1 MAHQVNLVIGATL
14 CALACLAQDFRPPFD
29 KSDYV
34 GRVGIQLNPWFPP
47 KKPPMHYSGG
57 PNVPYL
63 HHEGDEQQV
72 WRQAMD
78 LCAKYGVDVLVPEIN
93 EPQAWNWNWR
103 VLLRAAAMTNDPP
116 VKVGMFFGMYSK
128 DKDAVIA
135 SMKKVLGPF
144 RVGEALPPLSPDFL
158 PAIDIKWA
166 GREFRPGPFL
176 FPHVHGP
183 YSPPAFPVAGK

>member
-1 MAHQVNLVIGATL
+1 MAHQVNLVVGATL

-63 HHEGDEQQV
+63 HHEGTELQV

-78 LCAKYGVDVLVPEIN
+78 LCARYGVDVLVPEIN
-93 EPQAWNWNWR
+93 EPRAWTWQWR
-103 VLLRAAAMTNDPP
+103 VLLQAAALTNDPP

-144 RVGEALPPLSPDFL
+144 REDLRSN
-158 PAIDIKWA
+158 PAVNRA
-166 GREFRPGPFL
+166 GG
-176 FPHVHGP
+176 H
-183 YSPPAFPVAGK
+183 PVMVIPSSAGWSICST